1 MAYERKYKVTASL
14 QDAYKMYKK
23 DNPDID
29 KRLYLDVA
37 YDISKTISDMIIRES
52 FEYRIPFKLGF
63 LRIRKKTPKL
73 KIKNGRLDI
82 NKNIIDWA
90 ATIKYWQEQYP
101 GKTKKELKQ
110 IKDKGIIFQ
119 SNDHTNGEV
128 MSFYWDRSICSVV
141 NHSIYSFDPVK
152 GGVFDSYYTGRLG
165 LAKWI
170 KSDEKTNDYYL

>member
-1 MAYERKYKVTASL
+1 MERS
-14 QDAYKMYKK
+14 
-23 DNPDID
+23 
-29 KRLYLDVA
+29 
-37 YDISKTISDMIIRES
+37 IRS
-52 FEYRIPFKLGF
+52 
-63 LRIRKKTPKL
+63 IRHL
-73 KIKNGRLDI
+73 

-90 ATIKYWQEQYP
+90 ATIKYRQEQYP
-101 GKTKKELKQ
+101 GKTKKELKE